1 MRRRRFGKVHEV
13 ISSQSRIPLLKVWQ
27 WPAASPHLVDAAQC
41 GSWAAAKEGVGEE
54 QTDGEGD
61 ALQCYSLE

>member
-1 MRRRRFGKVHEV
+1 M
-13 ISSQSRIPLLKVWQ
+13 ISSQGRIPLLKVWQ
-27 WPAASPHLVDAAQC
+27 WPAASPRLVDAAQC

>member
-1 MRRRRFGKVHEV
+1 MRRRCFGKVHEV

-27 WPAASPHLVDAAQC
+27 CPAASPHLVDAAQC
-41 GSWAAAKEGVGEE
+41 RSWAAAKEGVGEE